1 MVESP
6 IDPSRRIAALFPYIA
21 PMLRHAGW
29 FAFFLLLAPV
39 IGPRGYGSFMLAL
52 SAIAIIEACLAETA
66 SGVLVK
72 LAAIEERH
80 WSTALLTLIAAG
92 ATLSL
97 TLFALS
103 GVVGVTQGDAA
114 LGDMFW
120 SLAVLP
126 VLGALTA
133 VPVAALRREG
143 RPGPLVAANAA
154 GLTAGGGIALS
165 LAWAGAGPWSL
176 VAQIVVQ
183 RLIECTVLWGIPGER
198 IGIVWSRRHFAD
210 LVGALDRR
218 ALAVAWPAMSRYAPC
233 LVVGL
238 TLGPTATGLIM
249 LASRLAEAITDIFFA
264 GATRRSPSAIVE
276 HACRV
281 LLPAVLASALA
292 PIALLSLLDLRWWGA
307 VLPAQILL
315 LGAIPTVVIAVRA
328 ACAEGSRS
336 EPGWQAVQALGG
348 IAIVALVVPYG
359 LVSVA
364 VASVGWML
372 ASALASL
379 RPIRREC
386 GAEWRTALAG
396 AVRPCGGA
404 AAAGFIAFA
413 LAGPAA
419 SALEPVP
426 ALCLL
431 TAAGW
436 LAYLVMRGELADAE
450 RPLPQPGA
458 FSRPNIGH

>member
-1 MVESP
+1 
-6 IDPSRRIAALFPYIA
+6 
-21 PMLRHAGW
+21 
-29 FAFFLLLAPV
+29 LA
-39 IGPRGYGSFMLAL
+39 
-52 SAIAIIEACLAETA
+52 
-66 SGVLVK
+66 
-72 LAAIEERH
+72 
-80 WSTALLTLIAAG
+80 
-92 ATLSL
+92 
-97 TLFALS
+97 
-103 GVVGVTQGDAA
+103 GDAA

-126 VLGALTA
+126 LLGALTV

-143 RPGPLVAANAA
+143 RSGPLVAANAT
-154 GLTAGGGIALS
+154 GLTAGGAIALS

-183 RLIECTVLWGIPGER
+183 RLVECTVLWGMPGER

-218 ALAVAWPAMSRYAPC
+218 VLAGAWPAVSRYAPC

-249 LASRLAEAITDIFFA
+249 LASRLAEAIADIFLA
-264 GATRRSPSAIVE
+264 RATRRGPSAIVE

-315 LGAIPTVVIAVRA
+315 LGTIPAVIIAVRA

-336 EPGWQAVQALGG
+336 EPSWQAVQALGG

-364 VASVGWML
+364 VASVAWVL
-372 ASALASL
+372 AIALASL
-379 RPIRREC
+379 WPISSKF
-386 GAEWRTALAG
+386 GTDWRTALAS
-396 AVRPCGGA
+396 AVRPCGGT
-404 AAAGFIAFA
+404 AAAGFIAFT

-419 SALEPVP
+419 SALDPVP

-436 LAYLVMRGELADAE
+436 LAYLVIRGELAGAE
-450 RPLPQPGA
+450 RSIPRLA
-458 FSRPNIGH
+458 TLARPNISH